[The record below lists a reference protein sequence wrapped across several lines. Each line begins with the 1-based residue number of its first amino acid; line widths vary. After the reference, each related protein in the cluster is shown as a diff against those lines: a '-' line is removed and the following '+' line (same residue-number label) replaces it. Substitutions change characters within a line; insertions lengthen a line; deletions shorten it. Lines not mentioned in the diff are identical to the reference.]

1 MKQTDKTAISERVKK
16 FIDTVRV
23 GTDCRIALVSPED
36 VSVVWPSILEYV
48 EEVVSHSQGEATFT
62 GS

>member
-23 GTDCRIALVSPED
+23 ETNCKVALVPPENIPNIWD
-36 VSVVWPSILEYV
+36 TVRRN
-48 EEVVSHSQGEATFT
+48 
-62 GS
+62 